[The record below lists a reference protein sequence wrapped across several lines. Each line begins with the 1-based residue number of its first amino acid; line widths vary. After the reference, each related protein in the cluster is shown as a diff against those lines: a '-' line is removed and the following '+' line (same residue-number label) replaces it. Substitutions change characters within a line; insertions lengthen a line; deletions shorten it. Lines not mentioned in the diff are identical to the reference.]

1 MLGALP
7 NCSHCFSA
15 PLTDRYGAQS
25 LAFRPA
31 LRQQIASR
39 HGLGRSSLLVVR
51 CQRPPPSTRGGRGGG
66 SSNYRGGGSSRGG
79 GGGQSGGRGYQG
91 TSTGGRGYQGS
102 NPRGGGTSQPGRGGY
117 QGRNFNPGYQGNR
130 GGYQG
135 RGRGG
140 QLYQNQSP
148 LDGKS
153 DEQIEEQAR
162 ADLAQRAERQKRARP
177 ESDVPING
185 EIEADQVRVVGLEKE
200 MIGVMS
206 LFEALDMADETDV
219 DVVMINPQ
227 ADPPVVRLVDYSKFR
242 YEQSRAKKEASKRQ
256 REARQDL
263 KELKFRPSTDVHDY
277 QVRLRSAQKFIAKGD
292 KVKLTITFKGREM
305 QFQEIGRDLFKKFV
319 DDLQLALEEEA
330 KSQGK
335 KEALVQATV
344 QQDAKMQ
351 GNQMTLLLSPNINK

>member
-1 MLGALP
+1 MSLTYKALCCWAEGSAPEKEQARETLLVMLGALP

-39 HGLGRSSLLVVR
+39 HGLGRSSLLVSHKLNISDLFKPLVCQDSTCLAHRRGFARYPDLSSPCCIAALLMMRQSSGGLQQQAAFHLLVDLRFGPKCPRTHADSLKVLQAIDLGGRAQVVR

-140 QLYQNQSP
+140 QLYQ
-148 LDGKS
+148 
-153 DEQIEEQAR
+153 
-162 ADLAQRAERQKRARP
+162 
-177 ESDVPING
+177 
-185 EIEADQVRVVGLEKE
+185 VGT
-200 MIGVMS
+200 S
-206 LFEALDMADETDV
+206 
-219 DVVMINPQ
+219 
-227 ADPPVVRLVDYSKFR
+227 
-242 YEQSRAKKEASKRQ
+242 
-256 REARQDL
+256 
-263 KELKFRPSTDVHDY
+263 
-277 QVRLRSAQKFIAKGD
+277 
-292 KVKLTITFKGREM
+292 
-305 QFQEIGRDLFKKFV
+305 
-319 DDLQLALEEEA
+319 
-330 KSQGK
+330 
-335 KEALVQATV
+335 
-344 QQDAKMQ
+344 
-351 GNQMTLLLSPNINK
+351 